1 MLLLQV
7 PLLVEWAQKRMP
19 PKIFNTAELTA
30 LLIRGARRSEDRI
43 YPNREWGLGI
53 LDIYQIFQTF
63 ASF

>member
-1 MLLLQV
+1 MGT
-7 PLLVEWAQKRMP
+7 KRMP